1 MSDDITEVGTFE
13 PREYKGMF
21 LTMRL
26 MQRPDLHNSNHLGKL
41 GIYDKYSTRKAE
53 YYYLVDD
60 SNEHFFIARDEFP
73 EEENAKATQEQ

>member
-26 MQRPDLHNSNHLGKL
+26 MQRPDLHKSDLLGKL
-41 GIYDKYSTRKAE
+41 GIYDKYSTRREE

-60 SNEHFFIARDEFP
+60 NSEHYFIARQEFP
-73 EEENAKATQEQ
+73 EEQRQER